1 MNNSYKLVWNRSLQ
15 LWVVASE
22 LAKSHKKSKAITVA
36 AAVVL
41 GLLSGSAWAV
51 PAVDA
56 LPTGEVIPGGG
67 GSATFDRSV
76 TNQLTVNQSSSKLI
90 TNWSSFNIG
99 SSAKVIFNQPDATSI
114 ALNRVTGIGTSEIFG
129 QLNSNGQ
136 VFLVNPAG
144 FTFGSTAQVNVGSL
158 VASAFSITDANFN
171 AGNYKFTRV
180 GTNANVDNLGSI
192 TTTAGDVTFLAPFSY
207 NYGSIVAN
215 GGNVNV
221 VNAQDVN
228 LSNTLAPTI
237 NTVSN
242 TIGIIRSLGSIQ
254 ANSVSSVGGRILLR
268 GDTSTASSSINL
280 AGRLQAS
287 DSITA
292 NGKTVNLSNNL
303 LLDGNTSLTAADN
316 INLRAVVDV
325 ASNKALNLT
334 HGADSGEGFYLN
346 SGAKLNL
353 GSGSTYSLNGQNY
366 TVVYNINQL
375 QALGADASARAGRYV
390 LANDIDA
397 SSTSTWNSGAG
408 FAPIGSYGWDT
419 EPFSGKLDGL
429 GHTVKS
435 LYINRP
441 NEDNVGLF
449 GYAAA
454 ATIQNIGLLN
464 PQVTGGS
471 YVAALAG
478 LVRSGFSQPTVVHNA
493 FVEGGSINGGWRVAG
508 LLGQLYSI
516 GANASLSQSYSNTT
530 VSGNG
535 EIAGGLVADLSSV
548 DGAVASISN
557 SYSTGVV
564 NGGNSSGG
572 LVGYNS
578 TNAGGSTQISNSY
591 STSKVVSGGVQGALV
606 GQNNAGAGSITID
619 SSYASGQVAGAVAG
633 GLVGRQTAAGG
644 SVTISNSYW
653 DSDTTGQSSAVAQ
666 NNGGTLSNVNAVSGN
681 GGANPSA
688 FDQTNYANL
697 NFGSNWFTIN
707 GQTRPMLRAFLNANS
722 SGNNSIIIPVNTL
735 YQLQAMGLNMGNSYR
750 YNLTQNIDASAT
762 QASVSAGNAGNYS
775 DVWGGKGFSP
785 LASTSSKMQA
795 TLDGESHII
804 SRLGINRPGATGV
817 GLIAGAVLN
826 SIKNIGL
833 QDVSIVGG
841 QYTGALVGYS
851 IQVAVDNSFATGEVT
866 GSNVYAGGLIGLNDG
881 ASVISNSYADVD
893 THGDYYVGGLLGYNS
908 GTVLNSY
915 ASGAVSTS
923 TMLTGG
929 LIAFNN
935 GGSVVNSYWDTVS
948 TGQSTSEGGGTGIST
963 AQLKS
968 LSTFTGWDIDAQAGT
983 GKTWRI
989 YDGYAGP
996 LLRSFLTPLTVT
1008 AGETKT
1014 YDATYYAGGVTA
1026 SVATANLANILG
1038 GNYTGA
1044 AIGARNVGSY
1054 AINVTGLYSNQQGYD
1069 LTVNGA
1075 GSLVITPAQLVIG
1088 SADVT
1093 KTYDA
1098 TTAANTSA
1106 IAVNGTQVFA
1116 GDSLTGGNF
1125 AFTDKNAGT
1134 GKTVTVSSV
1143 SVNDGNGGGNYIVS
1157 YANNTTST
1165 INKANLAI
1173 GSQLNAVFKYYD
1185 GSTNADATAVAQNT
1199 LYGTDSISGGTFTY
1213 DNRNYGIGK
1222 TVTTSNVT
1230 VNDGNGGNNY
1240 NVTYVDNTNGAILE
1254 ADLLI
1259 GSTDA
1264 SKVYDGNTSATAT
1277 AVANSTLYG
1286 PDSISGGTFT
1296 YDTRH
1301 AGTGKTVRT
1310 SNVTVNDGNGGNNY
1324 RIIYVDNTNGSIS
1337 KANLVV
1343 STSDV
1348 SKVFDGTTAA
1358 LGIAQAVSG
1367 TQLFG
1372 GDSLSGGSYAYSNK
1386 NASLGDKTVTVSGV
1400 TVNDGNSGNN
1410 YNVSFVDNTSSSISK
1425 ANLFVSS
1432 TNASKVYDGT
1442 TSATATAVANN
1453 TLYGSDSLSGGTF
1466 VYDNRHAG
1474 TGKTVSTSNVTV
1486 NDGNS
1491 GNNYNVIYVD
1501 NTSSSISKASLTL
1514 SSSDVSK
1521 VYDGTTSAAGTA
1533 VISAG
1538 TLFSSDSISGG
1549 SFSYDNKHAGIG
1561 KHVSA
1566 SNVTVSDG
1574 NSGNNYSVSYV
1585 DNTNS
1590 SISKA
1595 NLVLTTGDIS
1605 RVYDGSTNAAGIAIV
1620 TSGTQLYGS
1629 DSLSGGTFTYD
1640 NRNAGT
1646 GKTVS
1651 VAAVTV
1657 ADGNNGGNY
1666 NISYVDNSNSSIS
1679 KANLVVSTAAVNKTY
1694 DGTTAAAGT
1703 AMAVNGTQVFGSDN
1717 LSGGIFTF
1725 DNRNT
1730 GTGKTVTVAG
1740 VTVNDGNSGN
1750 NYNLSYAD
1758 NTASSISKADLHITA
1773 AQVTKTY
1780 DGTNSATGTAQANS
1794 ILFGSDNI
1802 AGGVLSFDNKHAGT
1816 GKTVSISGVTI
1827 NDGNSGN
1834 NYNVIYDANHSSVI
1848 TPASLSIGTTNVS
1861 KTYDGT
1867 TAAAGHA
1874 VLANSTQ
1881 LFGADSISGGTFNFT
1896 NKNVGTG
1903 KTVNVSGVSVND
1915 GNNGNNYS
1923 VTYVPNTSSS
1933 ISKALLLLQAA
1944 SLTRVYDGTTNA
1956 NTSINIASGQL
1967 FGSDSY
1973 TGGAFQ
1979 FADKNVGNNKQL
1991 VLTQN
1996 VSLND
2001 GNNGGNY
2008 LVAYV
2013 PSTTSSITPATLNIQ
2028 AVADTKVYDGKI
2040 NSAARPDVTG
2050 LFGSDRVTGL
2060 WQQFADDNAGTGKI
2074 INIKSGF
2081 VVDDGNGGNNY
2092 TVSTA
2097 STNTGVITPALLK
2110 LVAVT
2115 DSKVFEGNLHS
2126 TGNPLVNGL
2135 VQGDRVTGLFQQFA
2149 DRNAGTGKTINI
2161 KPGYVVDDGNGGA
2174 NYTVT
2179 LVANHT
2185 GVITPKQLL
2194 INAVAGSKVYDGGIT
2209 SAGKPVVSGLAH
2221 GDRVTGLFQQ
2231 YDNKQVGTGKRLYI
2245 KSGYMVRDGNNGGN
2259 YDVVISENNAGVIT
2273 AH

>member
-1 MNNSYKLVWNRSLQ
+1 MNNTYRLVWNNTLQ
-15 LWVVASE
+15 AWVVASE
-22 LAKSHKKSKAITVA
+22 LAKSHKKSKAVKLAVALVA
-36 AAVVL
+36 AAL
-41 GLLSGSAWAV
+41 GGVAWAA

-90 TNWSSFNIG
+90 TNWTGFNIG
-99 SSAKVIFNQPDATSI
+99 SSAKVIFNQPDASSI
-114 ALNRVTGIGTSEIFG
+114 ALNRVTGGTSEIFG
-129 QLNSNGQ
+129 QLSSNGQ
-136 VFLVNPAG
+136 LMLVNPAG

-171 AGNYKFTRV
+171 AGNYKFTRI
-180 GTNANVDNLGSI
+180 GTNANVDNFGSI

-221 VNAQDVN
+221 LNAQDVN
-228 LSNTLAPTI
+228 LSNTLAPTV

-242 TIGIIRSLGSIQ
+242 TIGLIRSLGSIQ
-254 ANSVSSVGGRILLR
+254 ANSVSNVGGRILLR
-268 GDTSTASSSINL
+268 GDTSTASSSISV
-280 AGRLQAS
+280 AGRLQAD
-287 DSITA
+287 DSISA
-292 NGKTVNLSNNL
+292 NGKTINLSNNL
-303 LLDGNTSLTAADN
+303 QLNGNTSVTAADN
-316 INLRAVVDV
+316 INVHAVTDL
-325 ASNKALNLT
+325 ASNKALTLT
-334 HGADSGEGFYLN
+334 HGSDAGEGFYLS
-346 SGAKLNL
+346 SGARLNL

-366 TVVYNINQL
+366 TVVYNISQL
-375 QALGADASARAGRYV
+375 QALGADDTARAGRYV

-397 SSTSTWNSGAG
+397 SSTSTWSSGAG
-408 FAPIGSYGWDT
+408 FAPIGSYGWGA

-441 NEDNVGLF
+441 TEDNVGLF

-464 PQVTGGS
+464 PQITGGS

-478 LVRSGFSQPTVVHNA
+478 LVRSGFAQSSLVHNSY
-493 FVEGGSINGGWRVAG
+493 VEGGSINGGWRVGG

-516 GANASLSQSYSNTT
+516 GANSTLSQSYSNTT

-572 LVGYNS
+572 LVGYNG
-578 TNAGGSTQISNSY
+578 TNTGGSTQISNSY

-606 GQNNAGAGSITID
+606 GQNNADAGSITID
-619 SSYASGQVAGAVAG
+619 SSYASGQVSGAVAG

-644 SVTISNSYW
+644 SITISNSYW

-707 GQTRPMLRAFLNANS
+707 GQTRPMLRAFLNASS

-762 QASVSAGNAGNYS
+762 QASVTAGIAGNYS

-817 GLIAGAVLN
+817 GLIAGAVIN
-826 SIKNIGL
+826 TIKNIGL

-841 QYTGALVGYS
+841 QYTGALIGYG
-851 IQVAVDNSFATGEVT
+851 IQVAVDNSFATGQVT

-881 ASVISNSYADVD
+881 ASIISNSYTDVD
-893 THGDYYVGGLLGYNS
+893 THGDYYVGGLLGYNA
-908 GTVLNSY
+908 GTLLNSY
-915 ASGAVSTS
+915 ASGSVTATTS
-923 TMLTGG
+923 YTGG
-929 LIAFNN
+929 LVALNN
-935 GGSVVNSYWDTVS
+935 GGTVTNSYWDTVS
-948 TGQSTSEGGGTGIST
+948 TGQSGSGGGTGIST
-963 AQLKS
+963 AQLQS

-1044 AIGARNVGSY
+1044 AIGAHNVGSY

-1098 TTAANTSA
+1098 TTTANTSA

-1173 GSQLNAVFKYYD
+1173 GSQLSAPYRQYD
-1185 GSTNADATAVAQNT
+1185 GTTSADATAVAQNT

-1213 DNRNYGIGK
+1213 DNKNYGIGK

-1230 VNDGNGGNNY
+1230 VSDGNGGNNY

-1254 ADLLI
+1254 ADLLVS
-1259 GSTDA
+1259 STDA
-1264 SKVYDGNTSATAT
+1264 SKVYDGSTSATAT
-1277 AVANSTLYG
+1277 AVAQSTLFG
-1286 PDSISGGTFT
+1286 SDSISGGTFT
-1296 YDTRH
+1296 YDTKH
-1301 AGTGKTVRT
+1301 AGTGKTVAT
-1310 SNVTVNDGNGGNNY
+1310 SNVTVNDGNGGYNY

-1343 STSDV
+1343 STGDV

-1358 LGIAQAVSG
+1358 TGIAQAVSG

-1372 GDSLSGGSYAYSNK
+1372 GDSLSGGSYAYTNK
-1386 NASLGDKTVTVSGV
+1386 NASLGDKTVSVSGV

-1410 YNVSFVDNTSSSISK
+1410 YNLSYVDNTSSSIHQ

-1466 VYDNRHAG
+1466 VYDNRNAG
-1474 TGKTVSTSNVTV
+1474 AGKTVTTSNVTV

-1501 NTSSSISKASLTL
+1501 NTNSSISKAGLVL

-1521 VYDGTTSAAGTA
+1521 VYDGTTTAAGTA
-1533 VISAG
+1533 LVSTG
-1538 TLFSSDSISGG
+1538 TLFGSDSISGG

-1574 NSGNNYSVSYV
+1574 NSGNNYAVSYV

-1595 NLVLTTGDIS
+1595 NLVLTSGDIS

-1620 TSGTQLYGS
+1620 TSGTQLFGS

-1666 NISYVDNSNSSIS
+1666 NVSYVDNSNSSIS

-1703 AMAVNGTQVFGSDN
+1703 AIAVNGTQVFGSDN
-1717 LSGGIFTF
+1717 LSGGTFTF
-1725 DNRNT
+1725 DIRNT
-1730 GTGKTVTVAG
+1730 GTDKTVTVAG
-1740 VTVNDGNSGN
+1740 VNVNDGNSGN

-1758 NTASSISKADLHITA
+1758 NTTSSISKADLHVAAPQITK
-1773 AQVTKTY
+1773 VY
-1780 DGTNSATGTAQANS
+1780 DGLFEGTGTLQVNNA
-1794 ILFGSDNI
+1794 LFGSDSV
-1802 AGGVLSFDNKHAGT
+1802 AGGSFVFSNPHVGT
-1816 GKTVSISGVTI
+1816 GKTVNVSNVSV
-1827 NDGNSGN
+1827 NDGNAGN
-1834 NYNVIYDANHSSVI
+1834 NYNVIYDAVHNGVI
-1848 TPASLSIGTTNVS
+1848 NPASLSISTTNTS
-1861 KTYDGT
+1861 KVYDGT
-1867 TAAAGHA
+1867 TAATGNAIIVGG
-1874 VLANSTQ
+1874 Q
-1881 LFGADSISGGTFNFT
+1881 LFGRDGIAGGTFTFG

-1903 KTVNVSGVSVND
+1903 KTVNVSGVTIND
-1915 GNNGNNYS
+1915 GNNGNNYA
-1923 VTYVPNTSSS
+1923 VTYVANTGSS
-1933 ISKALLLLQAA
+1933 ISKALLLLQAN
-1944 SLTRVYDGTTNA
+1944 SLSRVYDGTTNA
-1956 NTSINIASGQL
+1956 STGINIASGQL

-2008 LVAYV
+2008 LVAFV

-2040 NSAARPDVTG
+2040 NSAARPDVSG

-2092 TVSTA
+2092 IVSTA

-2209 SAGKPVVSGLAH
+2209 SAGKPVVNGLAH
-2221 GDRVTGLFQQ
+2221 GDRVTGLFQL
-2231 YDNKQVGTGKRLYI
+2231 YENKQVGTGKRLYI

-2259 YDVVISENNAGVIT
+2259 YDVVITENNAGVIT